1 MVLLVTAVSLI
12 HNSFSVFSSYK
23 AERFLSFLLLDIS
36 RFSRF
41 FSSFKEVMSSIKFED
56 ITSVFRL
63 KSCLR
68 ESIFFIRLS
77 DKYSSLTDT
86 NSDNLLMSEILLLF
100 AEIIVTE
107 LISKLILSVLLI
119 QSSDNKVIF
128 LSSISISLTE
138 DLLMLSFLIFELS
151 TLSLQSIFVVLVFL
165 SLQSIYV
172 ESVFLLLLSISAESV
187 FLLLVLFSSII
198 ATGSFVS

>member
-165 SLQSIYV
+165 SLQSISA

>member
-165 SLQSIYV
+165 SLQSISV

>member
-1 MVLLVTAVSLI
+1 MVPLVTAVSLI
-12 HNSFSVFSSYK
+12 HNSFNVFSLYK

-119 QSSDNKVIF
+119 QSSDNEVIF

-151 TLSLQSIFVVLVFL
+151 TFL
-165 SLQSIYV
+165 WY
-172 ESVFLLLLSISAESV
+172 
-187 FLLLVLFSSII
+187 
-198 ATGSFVS
+198 

>member
-1 MVLLVTAVSLI
+1 
-12 HNSFSVFSSYK
+12 
-23 AERFLSFLLLDIS
+23 
-36 RFSRF
+36 
-41 FSSFKEVMSSIKFED
+41 MSSIKFED

-100 AEIIVTE
+100 VEIIVTE

-119 QSSDNKVIF
+119 QSSDNEVIF

-151 TLSLQSIFVVLVFL
+151 TLSLQSIFVVLVF
-165 SLQSIYV
+165 
-172 ESVFLLLLSISAESV
+172 
-187 FLLLVLFSSII
+187 
-198 ATGSFVS
+198 

>member
-1 MVLLVTAVSLI
+1 MVPLVTAVSLI

-107 LISKLILSVLLI
+107 FISKLILSVLLI
-119 QSSDNKVIF
+119 QSSDNEVIF
-128 LSSISISLTE
+128 LSAISISLTE
-138 DLLMLSFLIFELS
+138 DLFMLSFLIFELS
-151 TLSLQSIFVVLVFL
+151 TF
-165 SLQSIYV
+165 
-172 ESVFLLLLSISAESV
+172 
-187 FLLLVLFSSII
+187 
-198 ATGSFVS
+198 

>member
-1 MVLLVTAVSLI
+1 MVPLVTAVSLI

-86 NSDNLLMSEILLLF
+86 NSDNLLMSEIVLLF

-107 LISKLILSVLLI
+107 FISKLILSVLLI
-119 QSSDNKVIF
+119 QSSDNEVIF

-138 DLLMLSFLIFELS
+138 DLLVLSFLIFELS

-165 SLQSIYV
+165 SLQSI
-172 ESVFLLLLSISAESV
+172 SAESV

>member
-165 SLQSIYV
+165 SLQSISV

-187 FLLLVLFSSII
+187 FLLLVLFSS
-198 ATGSFVS
+198 